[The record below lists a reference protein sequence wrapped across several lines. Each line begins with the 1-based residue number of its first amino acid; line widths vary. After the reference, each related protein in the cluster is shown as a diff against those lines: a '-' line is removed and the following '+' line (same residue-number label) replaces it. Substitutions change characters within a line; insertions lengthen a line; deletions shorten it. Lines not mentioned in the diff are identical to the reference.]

1 MILAAYIKTIKVLK
15 KLDSSGIL
23 LEMIAEIINKYLR
36 QRTDT
41 LRSIVEI
48 VIHDE
53 ENDLKNELGQK
64 YVRIPLAEAQ
74 QNVSTHVFQAP
85 VRGGGHNRQ

>member
-1 MILAAYIKTIKVLK
+1 MILEAYIKTIKVLK

-23 LEMIAEIINKYLR
+23 LEMIAEIINKYLSLATR
-36 QRTDT
+36 QRSDT

-53 ENDLKNELGQK
+53 DHDLQNQLG
-64 YVRIPLAEAQ
+64 
-74 QNVSTHVFQAP
+74 
-85 VRGGGHNRQ
+85 